1 MFNIMDN
8 KSRIS
13 KGVKVLLFLIGI
25 SLGVYAGIGCFNY
38 ATLAKKAGDPENI
51 FWLVGA
57 ANIAYWVGILVLA
70 IVKDIKKEEGKE

>member
-1 MFNIMDN
+1 MNMDN

-13 KGVKVLLFLIGI
+13 KGVKVLLFAIGI

-38 ATLAKKAGDPENI
+38 ATLAKEAGKPDNI

-57 ANIAYWVGILVLA
+57 VNIAYWVGVIILALKLDMK
-70 IVKDIKKEEGKE
+70 KDE